1 MSYATER
8 LAAFN
13 AMADAGMYGSTLDY
27 GGTSY
32 ACVADGVDIERM
44 MSQAGWQP
52 ERGCSFTMRKTDWL
66 ASGMTNRSVFTY
78 ELFEFEIYK
87 LKIDAVE
94 PIVWFTANLKK

>member
-8 LAAFN
+8 LSAFN

-32 ACVADGVDIERM
+32 ACVADGVDIQKMMER
-44 MSQAGWQP
+44 AGWQP
-52 ERGCSFTMRKTDWL
+52 EQGCSFTMRKTDWL

-78 ELFEFEIYK
+78 ELLPFEIYK

-94 PIVWFTANLKK
+94 PIVFFTANLKK

>member
-13 AMADAGMYGSTLDY
+13 AMASTSMYGSTLNY
-27 GGTSY
+27 GGTDY
-32 ACVADGVDIERM
+32 ACVAENVEIERM
-44 MSQAGWQP
+44 MAQAGWQP
-52 ERGCSFTMRKTDWL
+52 ERGSNFSMRATDWT

-87 LKIDAVE
+87 LKMDPAE
-94 PIVWFTANLKK
+94 PIVFFSANLKK

>member
-13 AMADAGMYGSTLDY
+13 AMVASGMYPSSLEY
-27 GGTSY
+27 GGTTY
-32 ACVADGVDIERM
+32 DCTADGVDIERM
-44 MSQAGWQP
+44 MERSGWQP

-78 ELFEFEIYK
+78 ELLQFEIYK

-94 PIVWFTANLKK
+94 PIVFFTANLKK